1 MNRWQRWFYNLS
13 SGVERFLWG
22 SLLLLLIL
30 TMAGQA
36 LLGLEMGR
44 RLLNP
49 VESLEG
55 IPWPPEPGPDPG

>member
-1 MNRWQRWFYNLS
+1 MGL
-13 SGVERFLWG
+13 
-22 SLLLLLIL
+22 LLLLLIL

-49 VESLEG
+49 LNR
-55 IPWPPEPGPDPG
+55 